1 MVVEVV
7 EEEKGAKMNQMVR
20 QMEENLFVDMD
31 NDFFLV
37 SCGLLQGGSKNK
49 KMDLGFCSFFSGLL
63 LNQPANVI
71 RHTSILGN
79 MMSLPCYFS
88 ASSSP

>member
-1 MVVEVV
+1 MSFDTEFSDNNDL
-7 EEEKGAKMNQMVR
+7 MDI
-20 QMEENLFVDMD
+20 DMY
-31 NDFFLV
+31 
-37 SCGLLQGGSKNK
+37 SIAERSGQGGSKNK
-49 KMDLGFCSFFSGLL
+49 KMDLGFRFFFSGLS